1 VNPSYF
7 NSYENLAMER
17 TDSGTLPVRL
27 HTDGGPIVFTG
38 QAHRDLPRAL
48 AEIGEDR
55 ENKVVILTGTG
66 EMFMD
71 ANTSAAGVAGSTLL
85 STRRSSST
93 CGTGASF
100 ASRGTW
106 TVP

>member
-17 TDSGTLPVRL
+17 TDSGILTVRL
-27 HTDGGPIVFTG
+27 HTAGPSSSPARPT
-38 QAHRDLPRAL
+38 ATCRARLP
-48 AEIGEDR
+48 EIGEGR